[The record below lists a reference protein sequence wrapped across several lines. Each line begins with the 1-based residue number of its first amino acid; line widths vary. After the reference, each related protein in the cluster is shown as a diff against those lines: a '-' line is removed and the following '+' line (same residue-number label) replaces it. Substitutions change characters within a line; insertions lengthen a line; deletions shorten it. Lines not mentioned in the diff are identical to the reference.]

1 MQESTVQID
10 EVGTSHLIW
19 PFVTKMVLTVLYL
32 CWLCS
37 ILKVKEDDYFQGEK
51 KGGREKVWTQ
61 CLMSNF

>member
-10 EVGTSHLIW
+10 EVGTSHWIW

-37 ILKVKEDDYFQGEK
+37 ILKVKEDAYFQGK
-51 KGGREKVWTQ
+51 KGEGEGEGVDTV
-61 CLMSNF
+61 SNV